1 MNITFENYLN
11 TVNTLMNYHT
21 PLKKTQQKESF
32 NKKHRFQKDLKFIF
46 LSFFKMGFTPFKAEQ
61 PLHGLELQGK
71 EA

>member
-1 MNITFENYLN
+1 
-11 TVNTLMNYHT
+11 MNYHT

-61 PLHGLELQGK
+61 PLYGLELQGK